1 MLTSDTF
8 QQNKKSHR
16 SFFEEQVNSLL
27 EKTLSSFFRITKGYA
42 VFNMSFFVLGLCEL
56 LGLILF
62 FPFFAKSSL
71 VAFSLAAIFLTGFT
85 YFILRF
91 YLEAKKPE
99 QFLQLKKDFVEESEQ
114 LISTEEKSSNGHLSL
129 TPIVYQLIGNL
140 EGQDHQYYVTSN
152 YFKTLQPLL
161 EKFSLWCHWHDVH
174 RMKELLHFYCIQE
187 HIKWIKREPLD
198 VEAHASL
205 AQAYVALY
213 KLYSAPQRLGKKT
226 PYSFIMKEYESPG
239 MLKKFEQA
247 AGRAIE
253 EFNILGAYVPENPWI
268 HSQLAAIYHDLDLP
282 DQEITEYETLC
293 LMAPDDR
300 EVLFRLGVLYFQQ
313 GKNAQGLR
321 LYEKLRQAQDPQAS
335 TLIQFYDAYTPND

>member
-1 MLTSDTF
+1 
-8 QQNKKSHR
+8 
-16 SFFEEQVNSLL
+16 
-27 EKTLSSFFRITKGYA
+27 
-42 VFNMSFFVLGLCEL
+42 
-56 LGLILF
+56 
-62 FPFFAKSSL
+62 
-71 VAFSLAAIFLTGFT
+71 
-85 YFILRF
+85 
-91 YLEAKKPE
+91 
-99 QFLQLKKDFVEESEQ
+99 
-114 LISTEEKSSNGHLSL
+114 
-129 TPIVYQLIGNL
+129 
-140 EGQDHQYYVTSN
+140 
-152 YFKTLQPLL
+152 
-161 EKFSLWCHWHDVH
+161 
-174 RMKELLHFYCIQE
+174 MKELLHFYCIQE